1 MKTIQQL
8 TIAEKKGLAISIL
21 REELGF
27 KWLLIAHIMEIS
39 ENKCQRYYKKF
50 QNIYAPLNKE
60 IHNG

>member
-1 MKTIQQL
+1 MKTIEQL

-27 KWLLIAHIMEIS
+27 KWLMIAHIMEIS

-50 QNIYAPLNKE
+50 QTIYAP
-60 IHNG
+60 HN

>member
-1 MKTIQQL
+1 MKTIEQL

-39 ENKCQRYYKKF
+39 ENKCQRYYKQF
-50 QNIYAPLNKE
+50 QQIYKPND
-60 IHNG
+60 N

>member
-1 MKTIQQL
+1 MKTIEQL

-50 QNIYAPLNKE
+50 QQIYKP
-60 IHNG
+60 I

>member
-1 MKTIQQL
+1 MIMKTIEQL

-27 KWLLIAHIMEIS
+27 KWLLISHIMEIS

-50 QNIYAPLNKE
+50 QQIYKP
-60 IHNG
+60 I